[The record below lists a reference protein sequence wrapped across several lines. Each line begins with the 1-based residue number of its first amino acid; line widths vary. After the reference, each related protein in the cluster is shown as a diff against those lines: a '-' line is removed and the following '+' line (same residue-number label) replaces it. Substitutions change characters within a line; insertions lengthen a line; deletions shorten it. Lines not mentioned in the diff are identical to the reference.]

1 MRALIVL
8 AVLIA
13 CPCYA
18 ADEFHVPDRAF
29 SPGAIATSDPAIVC
43 NRQADGKTY
52 SQDNRHTS
60 QAVKN
65 QVYREYHIAPNAHNT
80 VEVDHIVPLAWGGRD
95 VAENL
100 WAQPIAEA
108 HVKDLFEDA
117 GSRLFCPQ
125 HGAPPKFP
133 LSEMQADIMA
143 DWRAAYLK
151 YMGHPPAMVDG
162 AYSAGPAH

>member
-1 MRALIVL
+1 MKWFVIT

-18 ADEFHVPDRAF
+18 ADEFHVPDRTL
-29 SPGAIATSDPAIVC
+29 SPGAIATSDRAIVC

-65 QVYREYHIAPNAHNT
+65 QVYREYHIAPNAHST

-108 HVKDLFEDA
+108 HIKDLLEDL
-117 GSRLFCPQ
+117 GPKLFCPQ
-125 HGAPPKFP
+125 HGAAPKFP
-133 LSEMQADIMA
+133 LAEMQTDIMV

-151 YMGHPPAMVDG
+151 YFRNAPADAGHFTG
-162 AYSAGPAH
+162 SAH